1 MGFGQDYNHPASP
14 PAAAFAALLHFPP
27 PPALCSLEEQGYHR
41 EADRQTFR
49 GGVGWGNYGVG
60 DGKVRMEFADRMGRL
75 REELAIG
82 MGIGKKMLSDGER
95 EEPGA
100 VAWTTTRRRRDNDD
114 NDDNDDNN
122 DTK

>member
-1 MGFGQDYNHPASP
+1 MP
-14 PAAAFAALLHFPP
+14 PVAADEQFQPDELANTALH
-27 PPALCSLEEQGYHR
+27 SSEEQGFRR

-49 GGVGWGNYGVG
+49 GRAGWDNYGVG
-60 DGKVRMEFADRMGRL
+60 DGGAQMDFAVRMVRL

-82 MGIGKKMLSDGER
+82 LDRPKLSNEER

-100 VAWTTTRRRRDNDD
+100 VARTTTGRRR
-114 NDDNDDNN
+114 NDDNN